1 MKSAWL
7 LLLLTSTAFAK
18 TVTVTGEAQ
27 VNYRARC
34 SLEDSRVQGA
44 IYGAKSEALQNAI
57 EACGANAGLASE
69 WRDLKLSCEGFQD
82 LNKTVSLNAD
92 FLCQAPGEQFEV
104 TAEGGDEQFAMQNAW
119 ANVKNRCGTD
129 QVGNTNAIRVTKWQI
144 IDKSHDHMGWDIVT
158 AKFECLR

>member
-1 MKSAWL
+1 MKSAL
-7 LLLLTSTAFAK
+7 FLMFLATTAFAN
-18 TVTVTGEAQ
+18 TVTVTGEAL

-34 SLEDSRVQGA
+34 SLEDGRVQSA
-44 IYGAKSEALQNAI
+44 VLGAKSDATQNAI
-57 EACGANAGLASE
+57 VACGAGAELASE
-69 WRDLKLSCEGFQD
+69 WRDLRLSCEGFQD
-82 LNKTVSLNAD
+82 MNKSVSLNAD
-92 FLCQAPGEQFEV
+92 FLCHVPGEQFEV

-129 QVGNTNAIRVTKWQI
+129 QVGNTHAIRVTEWQI